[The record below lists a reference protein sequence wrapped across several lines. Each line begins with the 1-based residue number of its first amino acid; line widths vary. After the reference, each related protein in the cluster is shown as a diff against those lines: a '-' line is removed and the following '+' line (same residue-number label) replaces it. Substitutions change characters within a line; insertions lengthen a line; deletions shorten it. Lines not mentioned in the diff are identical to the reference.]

1 MTDFDLDR
9 LGDVWRQQPDQAE
22 MERLQRTAAAVAR
35 RARWGQVIDAGSAL
49 LVAAV
54 VILLVSANP
63 AVDTMLMGAAAIL
76 VLLVGHSRQRQLRR
90 IELKSLTGG
99 TEEMLQQSLARID
112 ATVKRAR
119 FSLLTLP
126 PAIALGWL
134 FMRTVT
140 GAPIRGLVPSPASAP
155 WFRFLWN
162 GGLLVVLALGSIY
175 LILAIRRGK
184 LERGRIAT
192 MHDAYRE
199 ERESIDS

>member
-22 MERLQRTAAAVAR
+22 MERLQRTAAAVAQ

-63 AVDTMLMGAAAIL
+63 AINTMLMGGAAIL
-76 VLLVGHSRQRQLRR
+76 VLLVGQYRQRQLRR
-90 IELKSLTGG
+90 IELQSLTGG
-99 TEEMLQQSLARID
+99 TEEMLEQSLARLD
-112 ATVKRAR
+112 ATVKRTR
-119 FSLLTLP
+119 FSLVTLP

-140 GAPIRGLVPSPASAP
+140 DAPVRGLLPSAFSTP
-155 WFRFLWN
+155 WFRFFWN
-162 GGLLVVLALGSIY
+162 GGILVVLVFGAVY
-175 LILAIRRGK
+175 LVLSIRRGN
-184 LERGRIAT
+184 LERGRVAS
-192 MHDAYRE
+192 MRDVYRD
-199 ERESIDS
+199 ERETIDS